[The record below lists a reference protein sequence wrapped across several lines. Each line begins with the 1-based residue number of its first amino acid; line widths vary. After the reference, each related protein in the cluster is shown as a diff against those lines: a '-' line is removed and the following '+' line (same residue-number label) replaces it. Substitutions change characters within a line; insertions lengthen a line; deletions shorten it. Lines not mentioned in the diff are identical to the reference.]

1 MIPAVRDIEIKKG
14 DTFRLFFRI
23 RSANPDGTP
32 GAYIN
37 LTGKFPKAQLRKAD
51 NSLITEFSATLGD
64 QTAYPGSVLIRLGP
78 VTTAGLAPMTDAKY
92 DVQVSSVSPAT
103 ITNSDDNY
111 TYLAG
116 SAKIIADVT
125 DNT

>member
-1 MIPAVRDIEIKKG
+1 VIPAVRDIEIKKG

-64 QTAYPGSVLIRLGP
+64 QGLYPGSVLVRLGP
-78 VTTAGLAPMTDAKY
+78 VTTAGLTPMTDAKY

-103 ITNSDDNY
+103 ITNTDDND
-111 TYLAG
+111 TYLEGKA
-116 SAKIIADVT
+116 AIIADVT